1 MVTMTDN
8 DGRRISDMTY
18 EEKKQKLQE
27 QMLVYAQGDMLVAF
41 SGGVDSSL
49 ILKLA
54 VQAAAKTGH
63 QVYGI
68 MMHTMLHPMGEV
80 EDARV
85 TAEQIGAEFRV
96 LEIDELKGADILD
109 NPVDRCYRC
118 KKYLFRNLIEEGEKL
133 GVSVMMEGTNED
145 DLHVYRP
152 GLRAIRELGIHSPLA
167 EAGMTKAEV
176 RRLAGELGV
185 SVSNKPSMPCL
196 ATRFPYGTRI
206 SYEAMRKVD
215 EGEAFIRSL
224 GFYNVRLRI
233 HNDVARIEVDVN
245 EMPHL
250 LEHCEQ
256 IVAKLKNLGYDYI
269 TCLLYTSDAARR
281 YAVCRSRWSPD
292 Q

>member
-1 MVTMTDN
+1 
-8 DGRRISDMTY
+8 MTY

-54 VQAAAKTGH
+54 VQAATKIGH
-63 QVYGI
+63 KVYGI
-68 MMHTMLHPMGEV
+68 MVHTMLHPMGEV

-118 KKYLFRNLIEEGEKL
+118 KKYLFRNLIEEGKKL

-152 GLRAIRELGIHSPLA
+152 ALRAIRELGIHSPLA

-196 ATRFPYGTRI
+196 ATRFRSGTRI
-206 SYEAMRKVD
+206 SHELR
-215 EGEAFIRSL
+215 E
-224 GFYNVRLRI
+224 RLTR
-233 HNDVARIEVDVN
+233 EK
-245 EMPHL
+245 HL
-250 LEHCEQ
+250 LCSL
-256 IVAKLKNLGYDYI
+256 VA
-269 TCLLYTSDAARR
+269 
-281 YAVCRSRWSPD
+281 
-292 Q
+292 

>member
-27 QMLVYAQGDMLVAF
+27 QMLVYAQGDMFVAF

-63 QVYGI
+63 KVYGI
-68 MMHTMLHPMGEV
+68 MVHTMLHPMGEV

-206 SYEAMRKVD
+206 SYETMRTVD

-269 TCLLYTSDAARR
+269 TVDLEGF
-281 YAVCRSRWSPD
+281 RSGSMD
-292 Q
+292 LHIKK

>member
-63 QVYGI
+63 KVYGI
-68 MMHTMLHPMGEV
+68 MVHTMLHPMGEV

-206 SYEAMRKVD
+206 SYETMRTVD

-269 TCLLYTSDAARR
+269 TVDLEGF
-281 YAVCRSRWSPD
+281 RSGSMD
-292 Q
+292 LHIKK

>member
-8 DGRRISDMTY
+8 DGRRIGDMMY
-18 EEKKQKLQE
+18 EEKKQKLQK

-63 QVYGI
+63 KVYGI
-68 MMHTMLHPMGEV
+68 MVHTMLHPMGEV

-96 LEIDELKGADILD
+96 LEIDELQGADILD

-118 KKYLFRNLIEEGEKL
+118 KKYLFHNLIEEGKKL
-133 GVSVMMEGTNED
+133 GVSAMMEGTNED

-176 RRLAGELGV
+176 RKLAGELGI

-206 SYEAMRKVD
+206 SYEAMQKVD
-215 EGEAFIRSL
+215 EGEAFVRSL

-233 HNDVARIEVDVN
+233 HNDVVRIEVDVN
-245 EMPHL
+245 EMPRL
-250 LEHCEQ
+250 LEYREQ
-256 IVAKLKNLGYDYI
+256 IVAKLKKLGYDYI
-269 TCLLYTSDAARR
+269 TVDLEGF
-281 YAVCRSRWSPD
+281 RSGSMD
-292 Q
+292 LHVKK

>member
-18 EEKKQKLQE
+18 EEKTQKLQE

-54 VQAAAKTGH
+54 VQAATKIGH
-63 QVYGI
+63 KVYGI
-68 MMHTMLHPMGEV
+68 MVHTMLHPMGEV

-118 KKYLFRNLIEEGEKL
+118 KKYLFRNLIEEGKKL

-206 SYEAMRKVD
+206 SYETMRKVD

-269 TCLLYTSDAARR
+269 TVDLEGF
-281 YAVCRSRWSPD
+281 RSGSMD
-292 Q
+292 LHVKK

>member
-63 QVYGI
+63 KVYGI
-68 MMHTMLHPMGEV
+68 MVHTMLHPMGEV
-80 EDARV
+80 EDERV

-206 SYEAMRKVD
+206 SYETMRTVD

-269 TCLLYTSDAARR
+269 TVDLEGF
-281 YAVCRSRWSPD
+281 RSGSMD
-292 Q
+292 LHVKK

>member
-8 DGRRISDMTY
+8 DGRRIGDMTY
-18 EEKKQKLQE
+18 EEKKQKLQK

-63 QVYGI
+63 KVYGI
-68 MMHTMLHPMGEV
+68 MVHTMLHPMGEV

-96 LEIDELKGADILD
+96 LEIDELQGADILD

-118 KKYLFRNLIEEGEKL
+118 KKYLFHNLIEEGKKL
-133 GVSVMMEGTNED
+133 GVSAMMEGTNED

-176 RRLAGELGV
+176 RKLAGELDV

-206 SYEAMRKVD
+206 SYEAMQKVE
-215 EGEAFIRSL
+215 EGEAFVRSL

-245 EMPHL
+245 EMPRL
-250 LEHCEQ
+250 LEYCEQ

-269 TCLLYTSDAARR
+269 TVDLEGF
-281 YAVCRSRWSPD
+281 RSGSMD
-292 Q
+292 LHIKK

>member
-8 DGRRISDMTY
+8 DGRRIGDMTY
-18 EEKKQKLQE
+18 EEKKQKLQK

-256 IVAKLKNLGYDYI
+256 IVAKLKNLGYDYV
-269 TCLLYTSDAARR
+269 
-281 YAVCRSRWSPD
+281 AVDLEGFRSGSMD
-292 Q
+292 LHVKK

>member
-8 DGRRISDMTY
+8 DGRRIGDMTY
-18 EEKKQKLQE
+18 EEKKQKLQK

-54 VQAAAKTGH
+54 VQAAAKIGH
-63 QVYGI
+63 KVYGI
-68 MMHTMLHPMGEV
+68 MVHTMLHPMGEV

-96 LEIDELKGADILD
+96 LEIDELQGADILD

-118 KKYLFRNLIEEGEKL
+118 KKYLFHNLIEEGKKL
-133 GVSVMMEGTNED
+133 GVSAMMEGTNED

-176 RRLAGELGV
+176 RKLAGELDV

-206 SYEAMRKVD
+206 SYEAMQKVD
-215 EGEAFIRSL
+215 EGEAFVRSL

-233 HNDVARIEVDVN
+233 HNDVVRIEVDVN
-245 EMPHL
+245 EMPRL
-250 LEHCEQ
+250 LEYREQ
-256 IVAKLKNLGYDYI
+256 IVAKLKKLGYDYI
-269 TCLLYTSDAARR
+269 TVDLEGF
-281 YAVCRSRWSPD
+281 RSGSMD
-292 Q
+292 LHVKK

>member
-8 DGRRISDMTY
+8 DGRRIGDMTY
-18 EEKKQKLQE
+18 EEKKQKLQK

-63 QVYGI
+63 KVYGI
-68 MMHTMLHPMGEV
+68 MVHTMLHPMGEV

-96 LEIDELKGADILD
+96 LEIDELQGADILD

-118 KKYLFRNLIEEGEKL
+118 KKYLFHNLIEEGKKL
-133 GVSVMMEGTNED
+133 GVSAMMEGTNED

-176 RRLAGELGV
+176 RKLAGELGI

-206 SYEAMRKVD
+206 SYEAMQKVD
-215 EGEAFIRSL
+215 EGEAFVRSL

-245 EMPHL
+245 EMPRL
-250 LEHCEQ
+250 LEYCEQ

-269 TCLLYTSDAARR
+269 TVDLEGF
-281 YAVCRSRWSPD
+281 RSGSMD
-292 Q
+292 LHIKK

>member
-8 DGRRISDMTY
+8 DGRRIGDMTY
-18 EEKKQKLQE
+18 EEKKQKLQK

-63 QVYGI
+63 KVYGI
-68 MMHTMLHPMGEV
+68 MVHTMLHPMGEV

-96 LEIDELKGADILD
+96 LEIDELQGADILD

-118 KKYLFRNLIEEGEKL
+118 KKYLFHNLIEEGKKL
-133 GVSVMMEGTNED
+133 GVSAMMEGTNED

-176 RRLAGELGV
+176 RKLAGELGI

-206 SYEAMRKVD
+206 SYEAMQKVD
-215 EGEAFIRSL
+215 EGEAFVRSL

-245 EMPHL
+245 EMPRL
-250 LEHCEQ
+250 LEYCEQ
-256 IVAKLKNLGYDYI
+256 SVAKLKNLGYDYI
-269 TCLLYTSDAARR
+269 TVDLEGF
-281 YAVCRSRWSPD
+281 RSGSMD
-292 Q
+292 LHIKK

>member
-8 DGRRISDMTY
+8 DGRRIGDMTY

-54 VQAAAKTGH
+54 VQAATKTGH
-63 QVYGI
+63 KVYGI
-68 MMHTMLHPMGEV
+68 MVHTMLHPMGEV

-233 HNDVARIEVDVN
+233 HKDVARIEVDVN

-256 IVAKLKNLGYDYI
+256 IVRKLKIWAMI
-269 TCLLYTSDAARR
+269 TLQWIWKASDPEA
-281 YAVCRSRWSPD
+281 WIFM
-292 Q
+292 

>member
-54 VQAAAKTGH
+54 VQAATKIGH
-63 QVYGI
+63 KVYGI
-68 MMHTMLHPMGEV
+68 MVHTMLHPMGEV

-118 KKYLFRNLIEEGEKL
+118 KKYLFRNLIEEGKKL

-206 SYEAMRKVD
+206 SYETMRKVD

-269 TCLLYTSDAARR
+269 TVDLEGF
-281 YAVCRSRWSPD
+281 RSGSMD
-292 Q
+292 LHVKK

>member
-54 VQAAAKTGH
+54 VQAATKIGH
-63 QVYGI
+63 KVYGI
-68 MMHTMLHPMGEV
+68 MVHTMLHPMGEV

-152 GLRAIRELGIHSPLA
+152 GLQAIRELGIHSPLA

-206 SYEAMRKVD
+206 SYETMRKVD

-269 TCLLYTSDAARR
+269 TVDLEGF
-281 YAVCRSRWSPD
+281 RSGSMD
-292 Q
+292 LHVKK

>member
-1 MVTMTDN
+1 MVTMADN

-54 VQAAAKTGH
+54 VQAATKIGH
-63 QVYGI
+63 KVYGI
-68 MMHTMLHPMGEV
+68 MVHTMLHPMGEV

-118 KKYLFRNLIEEGEKL
+118 KKYLFRNLIEEGKKL

-206 SYEAMRKVD
+206 SYETMRKVD

-269 TCLLYTSDAARR
+269 TVDLEGF
-281 YAVCRSRWSPD
+281 RSGSMD
-292 Q
+292 LHVKKNIIID

>member
-8 DGRRISDMTY
+8 DGRRIGDMTY
-18 EEKKQKLQE
+18 EEKKQKLQK

-54 VQAAAKTGH
+54 VQAAAKTRH

-269 TCLLYTSDAARR
+269 TVDLEGF
-281 YAVCRSRWSPD
+281 RSGSMD
-292 Q
+292 LHVKK

>member
-8 DGRRISDMTY
+8 DGRRIGDMTY
-18 EEKKQKLQE
+18 EEKKQKLQK

-215 EGEAFIRSL
+215 EGEVFIRSL

-269 TCLLYTSDAARR
+269 TLDLEGF
-281 YAVCRSRWSPD
+281 RSESMD
-292 Q
+292 LHVKK

>member
-8 DGRRISDMTY
+8 DGRRIGDMTY

-54 VQAAAKTGH
+54 VQATAKSGH
-63 QVYGI
+63 KVYGI

-224 GFYNVRLRI
+224 DFYNVRLRI

-269 TCLLYTSDAARR
+269 TVDLEGF
-281 YAVCRSRWSPD
+281 RSGSMD
-292 Q
+292 LHVKK

>member
-8 DGRRISDMTY
+8 DGRRIGDMTY

-63 QVYGI
+63 KVYGI
-68 MMHTMLHPMGEV
+68 MVHTMLHPMGEV

-206 SYEAMRKVD
+206 SYETMRTVD

-269 TCLLYTSDAARR
+269 TVDLEGF
-281 YAVCRSRWSPD
+281 RSGSMD
-292 Q
+292 LHVKK

>member
-8 DGRRISDMTY
+8 DGRRIGDMTY
-18 EEKKQKLQE
+18 EGKKQKLQK

-63 QVYGI
+63 KVYGI
-68 MMHTMLHPMGEV
+68 MVHTMLHPMGEV
-80 EDARV
+80 EDART

-133 GVSVMMEGTNED
+133 GVSAMMEGTNED

-176 RRLAGELGV
+176 RKLAGELGI

-215 EGEAFIRSL
+215 EGEVFVRSL

-245 EMPHL
+245 EMPRL

-269 TCLLYTSDAARR
+269 TVDLEGF
-281 YAVCRSRWSPD
+281 RSGSMD
-292 Q
+292 LHVKK

>member
-8 DGRRISDMTY
+8 DGRRIGDMTY

-54 VQAAAKTGH
+54 VQAATKTGH
-63 QVYGI
+63 KVYGI
-68 MMHTMLHPMGEV
+68 MVHTMLHPMGEV

-269 TCLLYTSDAARR
+269 TVDLEGF
-281 YAVCRSRWSPD
+281 RSGSMD
-292 Q
+292 LHVKK

>member
-8 DGRRISDMTY
+8 DGRRIGDMTY

-54 VQAAAKTGH
+54 VQAAVKSEH
-63 QVYGI
+63 KVYGI

-269 TCLLYTSDAARR
+269 TVDLEGF
-281 YAVCRSRWSPD
+281 RSGSMD
-292 Q
+292 LHVKK

>member
-1 MVTMTDN
+1 
-8 DGRRISDMTY
+8 MTY
-18 EEKKQKLQE
+18 DEKKVKLQE
-27 QMLVYAQGDMLVAF
+27 QMKKYAEGDVLVAF
-41 SGGVDSSL
+41 SGGADSSL

-54 VQAAAKTGH
+54 ANAAENSGH
-63 QVYGI
+63 KVYGV
-68 MMHTMLHPMGEV
+68 MMHTMLHPVGEV
-80 EDARV
+80 EDAKAV
-85 TAEQIGAEFRV
+85 AEEIGAEFRV
-96 LEIDELKGADILD
+96 LQIDELKGADILD

-118 KKYLFRNLIEEGEKL
+118 KRYLFRNLIEEGEKL
-133 GVSVMMEGTNED
+133 GVSAVLEGTNED

-233 HNDVARIEVDVN
+233 HQDIARIEVDAD
-245 EMPHL
+245 EMSKL
-250 LEHCEQ
+250 LEYREQ
-256 IVAKLKNLGYDYI
+256 IIAQLQELGYDYI
-269 TCLLYTSDAARR
+269 TVDLEGF
-281 YAVCRSRWSPD
+281 RSGSMD
-292 Q
+292 IHVEK

>member
-63 QVYGI
+63 KVYGI
-68 MMHTMLHPMGEV
+68 MVHTMLHPMGEV

-133 GVSVMMEGTNED
+133 GVSVMMDGTNED

-206 SYEAMRKVD
+206 SYETMRTVD

-269 TCLLYTSDAARR
+269 TVDLEGF
-281 YAVCRSRWSPD
+281 RSGSMD
-292 Q
+292 LHVKK

>member
-176 RRLAGELGV
+176 RKLAGELGV

-206 SYEAMRKVD
+206 SYKAMRKVD

-269 TCLLYTSDAARR
+269 TVDLEGF
-281 YAVCRSRWSPD
+281 RSGSMD
-292 Q
+292 LHVKK

>member
-54 VQAAAKTGH
+54 VQAATKIGH
-63 QVYGI
+63 KVYGI
-68 MMHTMLHPMGEV
+68 MVHTMLHPMGEV

-118 KKYLFRNLIEEGEKL
+118 KKYLFRNLIEEGKKL

-176 RRLAGELGV
+176 RKLAGELGV

-206 SYEAMRKVD
+206 SYETMRKVD

-269 TCLLYTSDAARR
+269 TVDLEGF
-281 YAVCRSRWSPD
+281 RSGSMD
-292 Q
+292 LHVKK

>member
-8 DGRRISDMTY
+8 DGRRIGDMTY
-18 EEKKQKLQE
+18 EEKKQKLQK

-63 QVYGI
+63 KVYGI
-68 MMHTMLHPMGEV
+68 MVHTMLHPMGEV

-96 LEIDELKGADILD
+96 LEIDELQDADILD

-118 KKYLFRNLIEEGEKL
+118 KKYLFHNLIEEGKKL
-133 GVSVMMEGTNED
+133 GVSAMMEGTNED

-176 RRLAGELGV
+176 RKLAGELGI

-206 SYEAMRKVD
+206 SYEAMQKVD
-215 EGEAFIRSL
+215 EGEAFVRSL

-233 HNDVARIEVDVN
+233 HNDVVRIEVDVN
-245 EMPHL
+245 EMPRL
-250 LEHCEQ
+250 LEYREQ

-269 TCLLYTSDAARR
+269 TVDLEGF
-281 YAVCRSRWSPD
+281 RSGSMD
-292 Q
+292 LHVKK

>member
-63 QVYGI
+63 KVYGI
-68 MMHTMLHPMGEV
+68 MVHTMLHPMGEV

-206 SYEAMRKVD
+206 SYETMRTVD

-233 HNDVARIEVDVN
+233 HNDVARIEGDVN
-245 EMPHL
+245 EMPQM

-269 TCLLYTSDAARR
+269 TVDLEGF
-281 YAVCRSRWSPD
+281 RSGSMD
-292 Q
+292 LHIKK

>member
-1 MVTMTDN
+1 MTDN
-8 DGRRISDMTY
+8 DGRRIGDMTY
-18 EEKKQKLQE
+18 EGKKQKLQK

-63 QVYGI
+63 KVYGI
-68 MMHTMLHPMGEV
+68 MVHTMLHPMGEG
-80 EDARV
+80 EDART

-133 GVSVMMEGTNED
+133 GVSAMMEGTNED

-176 RRLAGELGV
+176 RKLAGELGI

-215 EGEAFIRSL
+215 EGEVFVRSL

-245 EMPHL
+245 EMPRL

-269 TCLLYTSDAARR
+269 TVDLEGF
-281 YAVCRSRWSPD
+281 RSGSMD
-292 Q
+292 LHVKK

>member
-1 MVTMTDN
+1 
-8 DGRRISDMTY
+8 MTY

-63 QVYGI
+63 KVYGI
-68 MMHTMLHPMGEV
+68 MVHTMLHPMGEV

-269 TCLLYTSDAARR
+269 TVDLEGF
-281 YAVCRSRWSPD
+281 RSGSMD
-292 Q
+292 LHVKK

>member
-206 SYEAMRKVD
+206 SYEVMRKVD

-256 IVAKLKNLGYDYI
+256 IVAKLKNLGYDYV
-269 TCLLYTSDAARR
+269 TVDLEGF
-281 YAVCRSRWSPD
+281 RSGSMD
-292 Q
+292 LHVKK

>member
-63 QVYGI
+63 KVYGI
-68 MMHTMLHPMGEV
+68 MVHTMLHPSGEV

-176 RRLAGELGV
+176 RKLAGELGV
-185 SVSNKPSMPCL
+185 SISNKPSMPCL
-196 ATRFPYGTRI
+196 ATRFPYGTRS
-206 SYEAMRKVD
+206 SYEAMRQVD

-269 TCLLYTSDAARR
+269 TVDLEGF
-281 YAVCRSRWSPD
+281 RSGSMD
-292 Q
+292 LHVKK

>member
-8 DGRRISDMTY
+8 DGRRIGDMTY
-18 EEKKQKLQE
+18 EEKKQKLQK

-63 QVYGI
+63 KVYGI
-68 MMHTMLHPMGEV
+68 MVHTMLHPMGEV
-80 EDARV
+80 EDASV

-96 LEIDELKGADILD
+96 LEIDELQGADILD

-118 KKYLFRNLIEEGEKL
+118 KKYLFHNLIEEGKKL
-133 GVSVMMEGTNED
+133 GVSAMMEGTNED

-176 RRLAGELGV
+176 RKLAGELGI

-206 SYEAMRKVD
+206 SYEAMQKVD
-215 EGEAFIRSL
+215 EGEAFVRSL

-245 EMPHL
+245 EMPRL
-250 LEHCEQ
+250 LEYCEQ

-269 TCLLYTSDAARR
+269 TVDLEGF
-281 YAVCRSRWSPD
+281 RSGSMD
-292 Q
+292 LHIKK

>member
-8 DGRRISDMTY
+8 DGRRIGDMTY
-18 EEKKQKLQE
+18 EEKKQKLQK

-63 QVYGI
+63 KVYGI
-68 MMHTMLHPMGEV
+68 MVHTMLHPMGEV

-96 LEIDELKGADILD
+96 LEIDELQGADILD

-118 KKYLFRNLIEEGEKL
+118 KKYLFHNLIEEGKKL
-133 GVSVMMEGTNED
+133 GVSAMMEGTNED

-176 RRLAGELGV
+176 RKLAGELGI

-206 SYEAMRKVD
+206 SYEAMQKVD
-215 EGEAFIRSL
+215 EGEAFVRSL

-233 HNDVARIEVDVN
+233 HNDVVRIEVDVN
-245 EMPHL
+245 EMPRL
-250 LEHCEQ
+250 LEYREQ

-269 TCLLYTSDAARR
+269 TVDLEGF
-281 YAVCRSRWSPD
+281 RSGSMD
-292 Q
+292 LHVKK

>member
-8 DGRRISDMTY
+8 DGRRIGDMTY
-18 EEKKQKLQE
+18 EEKKQKLQK

-206 SYEAMRKVD
+206 SYEVMRKVD

-269 TCLLYTSDAARR
+269 TVDLEGF
-281 YAVCRSRWSPD
+281 RSGSMD
-292 Q
+292 LHVKK

>member
-8 DGRRISDMTY
+8 DGRRIGDMTY

-215 EGEAFIRSL
+215 EGEVFIRSL

-269 TCLLYTSDAARR
+269 TVDLEGF
-281 YAVCRSRWSPD
+281 RSGSMD
-292 Q
+292 LHVKK